1 MERIYKIVL
10 KALSPIAVTKRQ
22 YNILFLTECFIPGW
36 TVWGALV
43 KLYAIKVKDGDY
55 RKAQKDWQNARL
67 TNFYVMDEDGK
78 IYLPKKEGNEIKW
91 DDLSTNEFA
100 QKFIASEIKV
110 SIDPLTNTSAEGM
123 LYEREFIKPMEFVG
137 GIKIKD
143 DKIEQFLKQIKGE
156 NFFIGAD
163 KNAGFGRIKI
173 EEIEGLEDNTDW
185 VFQTLKSAQVDKYL
199 IPAEME
205 VEKES
210 TYSIFPLVLRLW
222 DEEKGSGIK
231 IEYKGFI
238 RFPDF
243 SQTHCLD

>member
-1 MERIYKIVL
+1 
-10 KALSPIAVTKRQ
+10 
-22 YNILFLTECFIPGW
+22 
-36 TVWGALV
+36 
-43 KLYAIKVKDGDY
+43 
-55 RKAQKDWQNARL
+55 
-67 TNFYVMDEDGK
+67 MDEDGK

-143 DKIEQFLKQIKGE
+143 DKIEQFLKQIKGK

-163 KNAGFGRIKI
+163 KNTGFGRIKI